1 MERSRQYRPEWDD
14 SPIVMSLQDTVWSLL
29 AAIAM
34 AALAAG
40 SPFWVHDLFVR
51 DIYGPLIHGG
61 PFIRVNYAY
70 YALPA
75 VLLAGILGSLMVIV
89 VHIQRLRKVSRA
101 RVRPF
106 VEWCVKGVYLGLILL
121 LPVPMA
127 AGWLTE
133 QYVKQQGYE
142 YCGKLFE
149 LGVATFSRGY
159 VNDPRLCV
167 SRFELESSLERY
179 GYTDALR
186 RYRFGKE
193 P

>member
-1 MERSRQYRPEWDD
+1 PL
-14 SPIVMSLQDTVWSLL
+14 IMSWQLTVGNMLSAML
-29 AAIAM
+29 IAV
-34 AALAAG
+34 LAAG
-40 SPFWVHDLFVR
+40 APFWVRDLFVR
-51 DIYGPLIHGG
+51 DIYGPLMYGD
-61 PFIRVNYAY
+61 PVVRVNYAY

-75 VLLAGILGSLMVIV
+75 VMLGGLLWPILVFVTQAL
-89 VHIQRLRKVSRA
+89 RLFQVSRE
-101 RVRPF
+101 RMRPF
-106 VEWCVKGVYLGLILL
+106 VEWCVNGFYLALFLL

-167 SRFELESSLERY
+167 SRFDLESSLERY